1 MQIFVLHT
9 RRRLHGSVL
18 RVCVCIEKLCTWP
31 SKSNKLVLLSI
42 RQTTKVIS
50 FYCVGCACPR
60 MGVWECAWVCVCADF
75 NWKQSKLTTFLFFGV
90 LWFVLIEM
98 RGRFGQFSI
107 RIERKVKRKMLNDC
121 RKVFHSFS
129 NLVQHVLA
137 NFSGYAMENL
147 NFSCA
152 PQNDSIFAYNL
163 PVTIDT
169 DGNTHTHTQ
178 WRQKFFAKVIASF
191 SPSLAPFHSALPPLC
206 FLCPLFPFVVLFF
219 SHFNLASCLD
229 FRN

>member
-1 MQIFVLHT
+1 
-9 RRRLHGSVL
+9 
-18 RVCVCIEKLCTWP
+18 
-31 SKSNKLVLLSI
+31 
-42 RQTTKVIS
+42 
-50 FYCVGCACPR
+50 

-152 PQNDSIFAYNL
+152 LQNYSIFAYNL

-169 DGNTHTHTQ
+169 DGNTHTHTHNGG
-178 WRQKFFAKVIASF
+178 KSF
-191 SPSLAPFHSALPPLC
+191 SPKLLPVLAPFHSPLPLSAFPALSSFLLFC
-206 FLCPLFPFVVLFF
+206 FFRILIWRA
-219 SHFNLASCLD
+219 ASTLEI
-229 FRN
+229 N

>member
-1 MQIFVLHT
+1 
-9 RRRLHGSVL
+9 
-18 RVCVCIEKLCTWP
+18 
-31 SKSNKLVLLSI
+31 
-42 RQTTKVIS
+42 
-50 FYCVGCACPR
+50 
-60 MGVWECAWVCVCADF
+60 
-75 NWKQSKLTTFLFFGV
+75 
-90 LWFVLIEM
+90 M

-178 WRQKFFAKVIASF
+178 WRQKFFAKVIASSRSF
-191 SPSLAPFHSALPPLC
+191 SFPSPPLW
-206 FLCPLFPFVVLFF
+206 FLSPLFPFVVLFF